1 MSNRLAI
8 LCETT
13 IRWTL
18 YTVVLVTPL
27 IFIPAT
33 FELFEFPKMMTVYTG
48 AILVGTA
55 WIVRC
60 FAVRRV
66 LYQRTPF
73 DFALALFLGAHILA
87 TLFSIDPHTSLFG
100 YYTRFNGGLLSTI
113 SYLTLFGASVTFL
126 SGSKARRL
134 LAFIVIST
142 VLVTLWGLPTK
153 FGLDPS
159 CFVINRSF
167 TNPCWSV
174 NFNPMYRVF
183 STLGQPNWLA
193 SFLILTGPLVVY
205 GAYLSK
211 GMRRMFLAGMVFCMT
226 ILLFWTQ
233 SRGGLAGL
241 VVILILALGAAVL
254 RVHHRAARLGLL
266 IGGVGILVFI
276 SSALWQLISTRMDTI
291 VIRKS
296 VWDGA
301 LQVFRHYP
309 LLGSGVE
316 TFAYAFD
323 QFRPLS
329 HLSTPEWDFIY
340 NKAHNEFLNLL
351 ATTGAVGFASY
362 MVLLGTILWFLI
374 QRVRM
379 GTQSVRFLS
388 LAAFLGIVGYVVT
401 IFFGFSVVPVS
412 LLLFLIPAVVFGL
425 SDDSLKDQRTFM
437 KYPEGRK
444 HILHRMGQ
452 IATGLLGLVLLF
464 QVITMIRSD
473 LFFAEGKRAMASGGS
488 GALTA
493 LAHAVALAP
502 YEPTYLD
509 DFAFTA
515 AVTAQNSEPEEQE
528 LLVALAAAHIERAL
542 AISPHNVTLWKT
554 AQQVYAQLANVDPKF
569 ASTSAHAAQQIV
581 VMAPNDIRAKM
592 TLATMLLESKAPS
605 SRAQVYDLIR
615 ESVIKKPD
623 FAEGW
628 YSLALL
634 EFERDATPS
643 AVRAMEQVVKH
654 IPNHYKAQEYL
665 KIWATQSAR

>member
-1 MSNRLAI
+1 
-8 LCETT
+8 
-13 IRWTL
+13 
-18 YTVVLVTPL
+18 
-27 IFIPAT
+27 
-33 FELFEFPKMMTVYTG
+33 MTVYTG
-48 AILVGTA
+48 ALLVGSA
-55 WIVRC
+55 WTICC
-60 FAVRRV
+60 FEARRV

-73 DFALALFLGAHILA
+73 DFALALFLGAHVLA

-100 YYTRFNGGLLSTI
+100 YYTRFNGGLLSI
-113 SYLTLFGASVTFL
+113 LSYLTLFGASVTFL
-126 SGSKARRL
+126 RPAHAQRL
-134 LAFIVIST
+134 LFFIVLST
-142 VLVTLWGLPTK
+142 VFVTLWGLPTK

-174 NFNPMYRVF
+174 NFNPMHRVF

-205 GAYLSK
+205 GAYRSK

-226 ILLFWTQ
+226 ILLFFTQ

-241 VVILILALGAAVL
+241 VVILILALCAAVL

-266 IGGVGILVFI
+266 IGGAGILVVI
-276 SSALWQLISTRMDTI
+276 SSALWQLVSTRMDTI

-351 ATTGAVGFASY
+351 ATIGAVGFTCY

-374 QRVRM
+374 QRVRT
-379 GTQSVRFLS
+379 GEHSVRFLS
-388 LAAFLGIVGYVVT
+388 LAAFLGILGYLIT
-401 IFFGFSVVPVS
+401 IFFGFSVVPTS

-425 SDDSLKDQRTFM
+425 SDESHEAHRTFM
-437 KYPEGRK
+437 KYPEAGG
-444 HILHRMGQ
+444 HILRRMGQ

-473 LFFAEGKRAMASGGS
+473 LFFAEGKRAMGSGGS

-493 LAHAVALAP
+493 LARAVTLAP
-502 YEPTYLD
+502 LEPTYLD

-515 AVTAQNSEPEEQE
+515 AVTSQSLEGNNRER
-528 LLVALAAAHIERAL
+528 LVTLAVTHIERAL
-542 AISPHNVTLWKT
+542 AISPHNVNLWKT
-554 AQQVYAQLANVDPKF
+554 AQQVYAQLAVVHPKF
-569 ASTSAHAAQQIV
+569 ASTSAEAAQQAV

-605 SRAQVYDLIR
+605 SQTEAYELLH
-615 ESVIKKPD
+615 ESVAKKPD
-623 FAEGW
+623 FVEGW

-634 EFERDATPS
+634 AFERGATQS
-643 AVRAMEQVVKH
+643 AVAAMEQVVKH
-654 IPNHYKAQEYL
+654 IPNHREAQEYL
-665 KIWATQSAR
+665 KTWATPSAR